1 MADDSV
7 LTVIAGFIEGR
18 FPGMRLEP
26 EDDIF
31 ALGFVNSLF
40 AMELVMFL
48 ETTFAFTVP
57 NEALRLD
64 SFRSVRAM
72 AALVQEHAGLTA
84 EARPAVTALRS

>member
-1 MADDSV
+1 MAGDSV
-7 LTVIAGFIEGR
+7 IKPIAEFIAVR
-18 FPGMRLEP
+18 FPDVGLGP
-26 EDDIF
+26 DDDIF

-64 SFRSVRAM
+64 SFRSLNAM
-72 AALVQEHAGLTA
+72 AALVAEHAGL
-84 EARPAVTALRS
+84 AVEPGPR

>member
-1 MADDSV
+1 MADDSL
-7 LTVIAGFIEGR
+7 LTPIAEFIEGR
-18 FPGMRLEP
+18 FPDIRLAP

-57 NEALRLD
+57 NEALQLD
-64 SFRSVRAM
+64 SFRSVQAM
-72 AALVQEHAGLTA
+72 AALVKEHAGL
-84 EARPAVTALRS
+84 ARGAGPAVTAVQS